1 MLAAIAVPAINPIK
15 IEIDLINPF
24 VKILIK
30 RIITTVIVANNKL
43 CEVGSGELFPIL
55 PIATGINV
63 KPIVVITDPVTID
76 GK

>member
-43 CEVGSGELFPIL
+43 CEVGSGE
-55 PIATGINV
+55 
-63 KPIVVITDPVTID
+63 
-76 GK
+76 